1 MAVTLS
7 GNNVKRTSRDDTDFV
22 TKEKRITM
30 ENNRL
35 SAREW
40 IERIVVALLFI
51 AIGGAIMIVFKPWGR
66 LFLVARFGD
75 PLGNVYDYLGRV
87 GLSALLLL
95 VAVVLR
101 RSKQLEKYWQIFF
114 AFFIL
119 LVALTISLVFG
130 SFLFDSLGVKDSV
143 PVGWALPKLNETILI
158 VLVVILFTRLLGGSL
173 GSIYIQ
179 KGNLKLGLI
188 IGIVTFL
195 LAAAGSIP
203 MANLLFGGNN
213 LTLARII
220 PWIPWLLVTVL
231 ANGALEEIL
240 FRGLFLRKL
249 EPFVGKFL
257 SNFLIAIVFTVLHQ
271 GSSYTSDQYIFLA
284 VLFPL
289 ALAWGYITQK
299 TDSAWASILF
309 HAGMDIPIF
318 LGIFS
323 NLK

>member
-1 MAVTLS
+1 MPVTRS
-7 GNNVKRTSRDDTDFV
+7 GSNVKRTSKDNPDFI
-22 TKEKRITM
+22 TKEKRKTM
-30 ENNRL
+30 KNDRL
-35 SAREW
+35 SAKEW

-51 AIGGAIMIVFKPWGR
+51 AIGGAIMIVFKPWGP

-75 PLGNVYDYLGRV
+75 HLGSVYDYLGRV
-87 GLSALLLL
+87 GVSALLLL
-95 VAVVLR
+95 VAVNLR
-101 RSKQLEKYWQIFF
+101 RNKRLEKYWQIFF

-130 SFLFDSLGVKDSV
+130 SFLFASLGVTDSV

-158 VLVVILFTRLLGGSL
+158 VLVVILFTRLSGGSL

-179 KGNLKLGLI
+179 NGNLKLGLI

-203 MANLLFGGNN
+203 MAYLLFNGNN

-231 ANGALEEIL
+231 VNGALEEIL

-257 SNFLIAIVFTVLHQ
+257 SNFLIAVVFTVLHQ
-271 GSSYTSDQYIFLA
+271 GSSYTSDQYIFLV

-299 TDSAWASILF
+299 TDSIWGSILF

-323 NLK
+323 NL

>member
-1 MAVTLS
+1 MKNNQLS
-7 GNNVKRTSRDDTDFV
+7 
-22 TKEKRITM
+22 TK
-30 ENNRL
+30 
-35 SAREW
+35 EW

-75 PLGNVYDYLGRV
+75 HLGSVYDYLGRAGV
-87 GLSALLLL
+87 SALLLL
-95 VAVVLR
+95 VAICMR
-101 RSKQLEKYWQIFF
+101 RNKRLEKYWQIIF
-114 AFFIL
+114 ALFIL
-119 LVALTISLVFG
+119 LVALSVSLVFG

-143 PVGWALPKLNETILI
+143 PAGWALPKLNETILI
-158 VLVVILFTRLLGGSL
+158 VLVVILFTRLSGGSL
-173 GSIYIQ
+173 GSIFIQ
-179 KGNLKLGLI
+179 KGNLKMGLV
-188 IGIVTFL
+188 IGLSTFL

-203 MANLLFGGNN
+203 MANLLFAGNN
-213 LTLARII
+213 LTLARVV
-220 PWIPWLLVTVL
+220 PWIPWILITVL
-231 ANGALEEIL
+231 ANGALEEVL

-249 EPFVGKFL
+249 EPFAGKFF

-271 GSSYTSDQYIFLA
+271 GSTYTSDQYFFLA

-299 TDSAWASILF
+299 TDSVWALILF